1 MMDAVEKRAELA
13 EREAEAKKVAVKDNG
28 HSDAVPPPIP
38 VFRTVEPAQLPQGFL
53 QRVDYVLRHPDALN
67 ESLRRDDDLWALA
80 RVFFAVTI
88 VMAGIYGA
96 VMGGTNWFQASPTPF
111 STDALFMIAS
121 AVKVPLLFLLTLL
134 IVLPPI
140 YVSSTF
146 VGARASFSQMTTL
159 LLASLAIT
167 SVVLASTAS
176 VSFFF
181 ALSTRSYDF
190 MKLLH
195 VAFFSYA
202 GIVGVLYLIRGFR
215 AISGDGSGRTPRF
228 LFVGW
233 IVLYMFVGTQLG
245 WVMRPFIG
253 HPDLEFQLFRPH
265 EGNFYENVFQSLDIY
280 LFGEDIDWINL
291 D

>member
-1 MMDAVEKRAELA
+1 MDNVDTTETEKAEPA
-13 EREAEAKKVAVKDNG
+13 IEAKDRAGGNG
-28 HSDAVPPPIP
+28 AEWPAPPPIP
-38 VFRTVEPAQLPQGFL
+38 APRAVVEPARLPDNFV
-53 QRVDYVLRHPDALN
+53 QRIDYVLRNPDALI
-67 ESLRRDDDLWALA
+67 ESLRRDEDLWSLA
-80 RVFFAVTI
+80 RVFFAVTL
-88 VMAGIYGA
+88 VMGAIYGA
-96 VMGGTNWFQASPTPF
+96 VMGGTNWFQASGAPF
-111 STDALFMIAS
+111 GTDALFMIAS

-167 SVVLASTAS
+167 SIVLASMAS

-181 ALSTRSYDF
+181 ALTTRGYDF

-195 VAFFSYA
+195 VAVFAYA
-202 GIVGVLYLIRGFR
+202 GIVGVFYLIRGFR
-215 AISGDGSGRTPRF
+215 AIAVGHGARMPRF

-245 WVMRPFIG
+245 WVLRPFIG
-253 HPDLEFQLFRPH
+253 HPDLEFELFRPH

-280 LFGEDIDWINL
+280 LFGENKDWIDL